1 LLGGGLRRGARIPGA
16 MANPTVASRL
26 SRRCIVMSGDKDM
39 VSRLRQ
45 HLPPGWDLTQTGD
58 LDALGGFQVIL
69 QYRFL
74 LLDLDAGSGFD
85 ALDIIRKA
93 RVEMMLNV
101 PIFCFGGTPAVRDQ
115 ARLARAD
122 RFFERDEIVARLRGF
137 CEQFGWGG

>member
-1 LLGGGLRRGARIPGA
+1 
-16 MANPTVASRL
+16 M
-26 SRRCIVMSGDKDM
+26 VMSSDTHL
-39 VSRLRQ
+39 VSRLREQ
-45 HLPPGWDLTQTGD
+45 LPPGWDMTQTGD

-74 LLDLDAGSGFD
+74 LLDLDDGSGFD

-93 RVEMMLNV
+93 RVAMMLNL
-101 PIFCFGGTPAVRDQ
+101 PIFCFGGTSAVRDQ

-122 RFFERDEIVARLRGF
+122 RFFERDEIVAQLGSF